1 MPFFADLREDIAT
14 ICQKD
19 PAARGSLEVVLC
31 YSGLHA
37 IVIHRLAHWLY
48 EKSWYVTARF
58 VSGVSRFLTGIEI
71 HPAAKIGRRV
81 FIDHGSGLVIGET
94 AEVGDDC
101 TIYHGVTLG
110 GTSLGK
116 GEKLHP
122 TLGRNVVVGAGA
134 QILGGFTVG
143 DNARIGSN
151 AVVVHA
157 VPANETVVGVPART
171 VLENRAEKKAHE
183 AFAAYA
189 VTAGEKDPYSQEIER
204 LKAVVTEQTK
214 LIQTMA
220 SQLGVKAEPEKLA
233 LTIKPAPEKKPARRR
248 FTKPQKPAEA
258 DVKAP
263 EKTDKPAVSAGD
275 ARPVAKKPAAPV
287 KPAE

>member
-1 MPFFADLREDIAT
+1 MPFFADLREDVAT

-19 PAARGSLEVVLC
+19 PAARGPLEVVLC

-37 IVIHRLAHWLY
+37 IVIHRLSHWLH

-94 AEVGDDC
+94 AEGGDDC

-116 GEKLHP
+116 GEKRHP

-143 DNARIGSN
+143 DNAIVGAN
-151 AVVVHA
+151 AVVLKPVE
-157 VPANETVVGVPART
+157 ANTTVVGIPARP
-171 VLENRAEKKAHE
+171 VQEKKDAIKNHSR
-183 AFAAYA
+183 FNAYG
-189 VTAGEKDPYSQEIER
+189 VVPGEKDPYAESLRR
-204 LKAVVTEQTK
+204 LESLVKTQSKAIAD
-214 LIQTMA
+214 L
-220 SQLGVKAEPEKLA
+220 
-233 LTIKPAPEKKPARRR
+233 KKELQDLR
-248 FTKPQKPAEA
+248 KS
-258 DVKAP
+258 D
-263 EKTDKPAVSAGD
+263 
-275 ARPVAKKPAAPV
+275 
-287 KPAE
+287 

>member
-1 MPFFADLREDIAT
+1 MPFFADLREDVAT

-19 PAARGSLEVVLC
+19 PAARGPLEVVLC

-37 IVIHRLAHWLY
+37 IVIHRLSHWLH

-116 GEKLHP
+116 GEKRHP
-122 TLGRNVVVGAGA
+122 TLGRNVVVGAG
-134 QILGGFTVG
+134 
-143 DNARIGSN
+143 SN
-151 AVVVHA
+151 
-157 VPANETVVGVPART
+157 PR
-171 VLENRAEKKAHE
+171 
-183 AFAAYA
+183 
-189 VTAGEKDPYSQEIER
+189 R
-204 LKAVVTEQTK
+204 LY
-214 LIQTMA
+214 
-220 SQLGVKAEPEKLA
+220 G
-233 LTIKPAPEKKPARRR
+233 RR
-248 FTKPQKPAEA
+248 
-258 DVKAP
+258 
-263 EKTDKPAVSAGD
+263 
-275 ARPVAKKPAAPV
+275 
-287 KPAE
+287 

>member
-116 GEKLHP
+116 GEKRHP

-143 DNARIGSN
+143 DNAIVGAN
-151 AVVVHA
+151 AVVLKPVE
-157 VPANETVVGVPART
+157 ANTTVVGIP
-171 VLENRAEKKAHE
+171 
-183 AFAAYA
+183 
-189 VTAGEKDPYSQEIER
+189 
-204 LKAVVTEQTK
+204 
-214 LIQTMA
+214 
-220 SQLGVKAEPEKLA
+220 
-233 LTIKPAPEKKPARRR
+233 
-248 FTKPQKPAEA
+248 
-258 DVKAP
+258 
-263 EKTDKPAVSAGD
+263 
-275 ARPVAKKPAAPV
+275 ARPVHEKKDAIQSL
-287 KPAE
+287 